1 MNGRGDPANFD
12 SRLAVR
18 LPEGEVEAER
28 REGPNGEVLYVDAVS
43 LAALEAV
50 REAVGMS
57 GRPLMPVGASLP
69 DIEDLPLE
77 FAVLQTRFEMLEA
90 RVTRLEN
97 RMRSAPEAW
106 VNLAD
111 RVARLEASGDKPL

>member
-1 MNGRGDPANFD
+1 MNLDREQLRDQLPGLDPERVMVA
-12 SRLAVR
+12 
-18 LPEGEVEAER
+18 AER
-28 REGPNGEVLYVDAVS
+28 RVGPNGEVLYVDPVS

-90 RVTRLEN
+90 RVTRLEA
-97 RMRSAPEAW
+97 RAR
-106 VNLAD
+106 LAD
-111 RVARLEASGDKPL
+111 AREDRPL